1 MVLLAIEFSLLFPPF
16 LLADLLLGLPA
27 GMELAM
33 QRFENAVEAALTIRP
48 DQPVYCFR
56 PEVLKADARSFME
69 MFPGQTAYAVKTNGE
84 PIVLKTLAEAGVSAF
99 DVASPAEFAA
109 VRDVAPNAEMLYM
122 HPVKAQSDIRLA
134 LEEYGIRVI
143 AVDHEDEIAKITR
156 IVRALD
162 IDPGAV
168 TVFVRLQTKGHA
180 TYELSKKFGA
190 APGHAVELVQ
200 RLDRIG
206 YRVGL
211 CFHVGS
217 QIEDPDTYER
227 ALASADWV
235 RNRAAVELAGLDV
248 GGGFPAE
255 YGHDPNR
262 AAAPMPSLA
271 EIMSRLRGD
280 LKEWA
285 FEDLPL
291 VAEPGRVIVARAF
304 SLIVRVLLRKGRRI
318 YINDGIW
325 ASLSDSWTGKITLP
339 ARFIPDP
346 ARKSRNGDP
355 EKIAPFRVCG
365 ATCDSVDILSRPF
378 WLPET
383 VDTGD
388 WIEIG
393 HIGAY
398 SMSLRTRFNG
408 FYPDM
413 FVEVATPF
421 HEGKKPDSFAS
432 LETMAS

>member
-1 MVLLAIEFSLLFPPF
+1 
-16 LLADLLLGLPA
+16 
-27 GMELAM
+27 M
-33 QRFENAVEAALTIRP
+33 QKFANAREAALALRP
-48 DQPVYCFR
+48 DDPIYCFR
-56 PEVLKADARSFME
+56 PDVLKEDARQFMG
-69 MFPGQTAYAVKTNGE
+69 MFPGKTAYAVKTNGE
-84 PIVLKTLAEAGVSAF
+84 PMVLKALSEIGVEAF

-109 VRDVAPNAEMLYM
+109 VRGVAPNAEMLYM

-134 LEEYGIRVI
+134 LETYGIRVI
-143 AVDHEDEIAKITR
+143 SLDHEDEITKLTR
-156 IVRALD
+156 VVRALD
-162 IDPGAV
+162 IDPGQIS
-168 TVFVRLQTKGHA
+168 VFVRIQTKGSA
-180 TYELSKKFGA
+180 AYELSKKFGA
-190 APGHAVELVQ
+190 GPAAAVELMQ
-200 RLDRIG
+200 RLHRQG
-206 YRVGL
+206 YKVGI

-235 RNRAAVELAGLDV
+235 RNRCGVPLAGLDV

-262 AAAPMPSLA
+262 KKPVMPSLGQL
-271 EIMSRLRGD
+271 MSRLRND
-280 LKEWA
+280 IDEWG
-285 FEDLPL
+285 FSDVPL

-304 SLIVRVLLRKGRRI
+304 SLIVRVLLRKGRRL

-346 ARKSRNGDP
+346 AIRSRNGKA
-355 EKIAPFRVCG
+355 ENVVPFKVCG

-398 SMSLRTRFNG
+398 SLSLRTRFNG
-408 FYPDM
+408 FYPDT
-413 FVEVATPF
+413 FVEVTTPF
-421 HEGKKPDSFAS
+421 DEGSAPEGFAS
-432 LETMAS
+432 LETMAD